1 MYWSNWSYGKDRMSS
16 TLERLI
22 EPPPKKNYLK
32 KYCCFWNNKKDKS
45 TNTES
50 RTIRHVKFSDE

>member
-16 TLERLI
+16 TLERLL
-22 EPPPKKNYLK
+22 EPPKKKNFFENF
-32 KYCCFWNNKKDKS
+32 CCFWNNKEDKS
-45 TNTES
+45 TNTEN